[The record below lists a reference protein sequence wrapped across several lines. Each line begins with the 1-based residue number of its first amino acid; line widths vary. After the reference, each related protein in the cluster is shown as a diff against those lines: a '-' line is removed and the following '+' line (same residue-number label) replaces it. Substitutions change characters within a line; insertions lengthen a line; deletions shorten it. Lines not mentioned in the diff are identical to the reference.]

1 MKGRDRIMELSS
13 HDVIYNFDF
22 RDIDLRKDKL
32 DLPEYNWE
40 VYENIK
46 TALEIEDEGYNVYL
60 IDDFS
65 KVKLKNLKEYI
76 EEIFK
81 NRDKPKD
88 ICYVIKEDA
97 EKPYPLYISDGKG
110 YLFKKTMEEIQSFY
124 FKSIYEF
131 YNGSTN
137 KDKEEIIENIQK
149 KRSELITELMNN
161 AHNQGFDLR
170 STNRGFTFIPISNG
184 EVMTEKEYDALE
196 PKSKEEILKKVNNLK
211 IKSTEILDSL
221 KDIEI
226 VEVKKIKKIMNDFL
240 KEQSNETKEKYR
252 KEFHKDEEVVKFL
265 DEMCE
270 EIENDTCDNYSM
282 IYEDDE
288 DKINE
293 IIMRYDVNILVDN
306 SKYDKPRVIFEEDP
320 NVINLLG
327 SIEYKNQN
335 GTYVTDL
342 SLIKSGSILKANEGC
357 LIIRANSLLSNPTAY
372 YNLKKTIMSGK
383 LNFNYNRGYAELIS
397 LSSLDPEPIK
407 LKQKIIIIGDYET
420 YDILFTYDEDFR
432 KIFKIKAQ
440 YNPIVNINNDTKF
453 SLISNLNKLCDDGK
467 LKTLDK
473 GAIKEIA
480 KYLSRKA
487 ENRNK
492 FYIDNDEIKKI
503 ITICSNKVEREGREI
518 ITKDDIIKIIY
529 KEDLIEKEIREYYEE
544 EKILLSVKDKR
555 VGQINGLSVVSTG
568 YLSFGK
574 PIRITCSCY
583 RGEGEIIDVQ
593 KQSDLSGSI
602 HSKAVNI
609 LKGYISNIFGRYDK
623 LPVNFHLSFEQIYGK
638 IEGDS
643 ASVAELISMI
653 SALSNIPIKQ
663 NIAVTGSINQFGD
676 VQAIGGVNEK
686 IEGFFKVCKVIDSIE
701 GKGALIPHSNKMDLI
716 LNDEVEKAVK
726 DGKFHIY
733 TMNAVKDAINIL
745 MGDYDEVMDSIKK
758 ELKKY
763 VRKERN
769 NQ

>member
-1 MKGRDRIMELSS
+1 MELSS
-13 HDVIYNFDF
+13 QDVIYNIDF
-22 RDIDLRKDKL
+22 KDIDLREDKL
-32 DLPEYNWE
+32 DLPEYKWE
-40 VYENIK
+40 VYENIR

-76 EEIFK
+76 EEILK

-88 ICYVIKEDA
+88 ICYVIKEDP
-97 EKPYPLYISDGKG
+97 EKPYPLYISNGKG
-110 YLFKKTMEEIQSFY
+110 HLFKKTIEEIQNFY

-131 YNGSTN
+131 YNSSTN
-137 KDKEEIIENIQK
+137 KKKEEIIENIQK
-149 KRSELITELMNN
+149 KRSELINELMSN
-161 AHNQGFDLR
+161 AHKQGFDLR
-170 STNRGFTFIPISNG
+170 STTRGFTFIPITNG
-184 EVMTEKEYDALE
+184 EIMTEKEYDALE
-196 PKSKEEILKKVNNLK
+196 PKSKEEILKKVNDLK
-211 IKSTEILDSL
+211 IKSAEILDSL
-221 KDIEI
+221 KNIET
-226 VEVKKIKKIMNDFL
+226 VEVEKIKKIMNEFL
-240 KEQSNETKEKYR
+240 KEQSNRIKEKYR
-252 KEFHKDEEVVKFL
+252 KEFYEDEEVVKFL

-270 EIENDTCDNYSM
+270 EIENDACHNYSM

-327 SIEYKNQN
+327 NIEYKNQN

-342 SLIKSGSILKANEGC
+342 SLIKGGSVLKANEGC

-407 LKQKIIIIGDYET
+407 LKQKIIMIGDYET
-420 YDILFTYDEDFR
+420 YDILFNYDEDFK

-440 YNPIVNINNDTKF
+440 YNPIVNIDHDTKF
-453 SLISNLNKLCDDGK
+453 SLINNINRLCDGGRLKK
-467 LKTLDK
+467 LDEE
-473 GAIKEIA
+473 AIKEVA

-492 FYIDNDEIKKI
+492 FYIDNDEIRRI
-503 ITICSNKVEREGREI
+503 ITICSNKVEREGKEI

-544 EKILLSVKDKR
+544 KKILLSVKGKR
-555 VGQINGLSVVSTG
+555 IGQINGLSVVSTG

-574 PIRITCSCY
+574 PIRITCSCCK
-583 RGEGEIIDVQ
+583 GEGEIIDVQ
-593 KQSDLSGSI
+593 KQSDLSGNI

-609 LKGYISNIFGRYDK
+609 LKGYINEILGRYDK

-638 IEGDS
+638 IDGDS

-653 SALSNIPIKQ
+653 SALSNMPIKQ

-686 IEGFFKVCKVIDSIE
+686 IEGFFKVCKVVDSIE
-701 GKGALIPHSNKMDLI
+701 GKGALIPYSNKMDLI
-716 LNDEVEKAVK
+716 LNDEVENAIK

-733 TMNAVKDAINIL
+733 TMNTVKDAINIL
-745 MGDYDEVMDSIKK
+745 MGDYDEVMNNVKK

-763 VRKERN
+763 GKKGKTFSR
-769 NQ
+769 

>member
-1 MKGRDRIMELSS
+1 MMELSS
-13 HDVIYNFDF
+13 QDVIYNIDF
-22 RDIDLRKDKL
+22 KDIDLREDKL
-32 DLPEYNWE
+32 DLPEYKWE
-40 VYENIK
+40 VYENIR

-76 EEIFK
+76 EEILK

-88 ICYVIKEDA
+88 ICYVIKEDP
-97 EKPYPLYISDGKG
+97 EKPYPLYISNGKG
-110 YLFKKTMEEIQSFY
+110 HLFKKTIEEIQNFY

-131 YNGSTN
+131 YNSSTN
-137 KDKEEIIENIQK
+137 KKKEEIIENIQK
-149 KRSELITELMNN
+149 KRSELINELMSN
-161 AHNQGFDLR
+161 AHKQGFDLR
-170 STNRGFTFIPISNG
+170 STTRGFTFIPITNG
-184 EVMTEKEYDALE
+184 EIMTEKEYDALE
-196 PKSKEEILKKVNNLK
+196 PKSKEEILKKVNDLK
-211 IKSTEILDSL
+211 IKSAEILDSL
-221 KDIEI
+221 KNIET
-226 VEVKKIKKIMNDFL
+226 VEVEKIKKIMNEFL
-240 KEQSNETKEKYR
+240 KEQSNRIKEKYR
-252 KEFHKDEEVVKFL
+252 KEFYEDEEVVKFL

-270 EIENDTCDNYSM
+270 EIENDACHNYSM

-327 SIEYKNQN
+327 NIEYKNQN

-342 SLIKSGSILKANEGC
+342 SLIKGGSVLKANEGC

-407 LKQKIIIIGDYET
+407 LKQKIIMIGDYET
-420 YDILFTYDEDFR
+420 YDILFNYDEDFK

-440 YNPIVNINNDTKF
+440 YNPIVNIDHDTKF
-453 SLISNLNKLCDDGK
+453 SLINNINRLCDGGRLKK
-467 LKTLDK
+467 LDEE
-473 GAIKEIA
+473 AIKEVA

-492 FYIDNDEIKKI
+492 FYIDNDEIRRI
-503 ITICSNKVEREGREI
+503 ITICSNKVEREGKEI

-544 EKILLSVKDKR
+544 KKILLSVKGKR
-555 VGQINGLSVVSTG
+555 IGQINGLSVVSTG

-574 PIRITCSCY
+574 PIRITCSCCK
-583 RGEGEIIDVQ
+583 GEGEIIDVQ
-593 KQSDLSGSI
+593 KQSDLSGNI

-609 LKGYISNIFGRYDK
+609 LKGYINEILGRYDK

-638 IEGDS
+638 IDGDS

-653 SALSNIPIKQ
+653 SALSNMPIKQ

-686 IEGFFKVCKVIDSIE
+686 IEGFFKVCKVVDSIE
-701 GKGALIPHSNKMDLI
+701 GKGALIPYSNKIDLI
-716 LNDEVEKAVK
+716 LNDEVENAIKY
-726 DGKFHIY
+726 GKFHIY
-733 TMNAVKDAINIL
+733 TMNTVKDAINIL
-745 MGDYDEVMDSIKK
+745 MGDYDEVMNNVKK

-763 VRKERN
+763 GKKGKTFSR
-769 NQ
+769 